1 MQSHV
6 RRTIL
11 AGLAGTAALTLILA
25 WGPTVGAPA
34 LNLPLWD
41 GTFFTLNLGVA
52 VTLGYVVHFAIGVV
66 LALLYQSR
74 VAPRLN
80 GEGWWRGALFGLMVW
95 AGLMLVGLPLFD
107 WLDPLV
113 QNGLLTAP
121 GLFALGLGMTAPVML
136 LLAHLV
142 FGAIVGAITAIDE
155 YQPVRRRA

>member
-1 MQSHV
+1 MEPHV
-6 RRTIL
+6 RRAIL
-11 AGLAGTAALTLILA
+11 AGLVGTAALTLILA

-52 VTLGYVVHFAIGVV
+52 VTLGYIVHFAIGVA
-66 LALLYQSR
+66 LALLYQNR
-74 VAPRLN
+74 VAPRLS
-80 GEGWWRGALFGLMVW
+80 GEGWWRGAIFGFGVWSVLMV
-95 AGLMLVGLPLFD
+95 LGLPLFD

-121 GLFALGLGMTAPVML
+121 GFFALGLGATAPVML

-142 FGAIVGAITAIDE
+142 YGAIVGVLAPVDAIE
-155 YQPVRRRA
+155 PLRRRA